1 MNKEIEFI
9 NFSPERVIE
18 VAINIL
24 YGNDD
29 EVLVVEA
36 TTATG
41 ERKAISAEIQRGVK
55 KWTWQHGTN

>member
-36 TTATG
+36 TNARDTMF
-41 ERKAISAEIQRGVK
+41 SNEI
-55 KWTWQHGTN
+55 

>member
-9 NFSPERVIE
+9 NFSPERLIE

-24 YGNDD
+24 YGNND

-36 TTATG
+36 TTAIS
-41 ERKAISAEIQRGVK
+41 EQKAISLGI
-55 KWTWQHGTN
+55 

>member
-1 MNKEIEFI
+1 MNQEVEFI

-24 YGNDD
+24 YGNED

-36 TTATG
+36 IKQKFR
-41 ERKAISAEIQRGVK
+41 EECKR
-55 KWTWQHGTN
+55 

>member
-1 MNKEIEFI
+1 MNKGIEFI
-9 NFSPERVIE
+9 NFRHERVIE

-41 ERKAISAEIQRGVK
+41 ERKAISAEIQRGA
-55 KWTWQHGTN
+55 

>member
-1 MNKEIEFI
+1 MNQEVEFI

-18 VAINIL
+18 VAVNIL

-36 TTATG
+36 TKQKGA
-41 ERKAISAEIQRGVK
+41 Q
-55 KWTWQHGTN
+55 Q

>member
-1 MNKEIEFI
+1 MNREVEFI

-29 EVLVVEA
+29 EVLVVESNKNN
-36 TTATG
+36 
-41 ERKAISAEIQRGVK
+41 ERNQ
-55 KWTWQHGTN
+55 Q

>member
-1 MNKEIEFI
+1 MNQEVEFI

-18 VAINIL
+18 VAVNIL

-36 TTATG
+36 TNARDTMF
-41 ERKAISAEIQRGVK
+41 SNEI
-55 KWTWQHGTN
+55 